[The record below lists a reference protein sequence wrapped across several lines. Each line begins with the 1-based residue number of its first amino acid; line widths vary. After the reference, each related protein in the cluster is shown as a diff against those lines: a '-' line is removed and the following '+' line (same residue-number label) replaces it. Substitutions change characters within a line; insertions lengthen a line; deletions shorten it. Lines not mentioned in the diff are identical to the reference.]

1 MTDLY
6 EMVRFHMDRRGM
18 SLRALAKAL
27 HHDPSYLSKALRGV
41 KPCGPRLAAEIDGLL
56 CAGGE
61 IIEVAARREALARQD
76 HVPVRQAATVPQ
88 RDLAEGHARRD
99 LAMLAM
105 TVTSLLDVLRDASP
119 DLPERI
125 ARGPRVDAETAAGLE
140 NVMLGYRQIYQS
152 AGAPALLDPVYGA
165 LRLLTQLAPS
175 AGAYLGQV
183 VSLIGQ
189 ASSLAA
195 TMLMLD
201 RGDYAG
207 ASKYLAV
214 AARAA
219 QQCGDAE
226 VMSIALAAR
235 AFHCAYTGDLAGGRA
250 FASEAVHLAGP
261 AVHPRTRG
269 WVSAVE
275 SEMHATA
282 GDEESF
288 SRAVDTAAGHLQA
301 PMPQRQWKGIGA
313 FIPAKLTAYRGSGL
327 MRLHRYA
334 EAEAVLL
341 DALGQLDPV
350 QAKHRCTAHVDL
362 AYAYARDRKP
372 DEAAHHATA
381 ALDIIAVTG
390 HAESM
395 RRATR
400 VYEAIRPSRTAAAR
414 DLGGQLMAV
423 RAGLAG

>member
-27 HHDPSYLSKALRGV
+27 HHDPSYLSKALHGV
-41 KPCGPRLAAEIDGLL
+41 KPCGPKLAAEIDGLL
-56 CAGGE
+56 GAGGE
-61 IIEVAARREALARQD
+61 ITEAAAQRDALARED
-76 HVPVRQAATVPQ
+76 RVPVRRAARGPL
-88 RDLAEGHARRD
+88 RDLAEGQGRRD
-99 LAMLAM
+99 FVMLAM
-105 TVTSLLDVLRDASP
+105 TVTSLLDALRVASP

-125 ARGPRVDAETAAGLE
+125 ARGPRVDAETATGLE

-152 AGAPALLDPVYGA
+152 AGAPALLDPVCGA

-175 AGAYLGQV
+175 AGAYLSQV
-183 VSLIGQ
+183 ISLIGQ

-201 RGDYAG
+201 QGDYAG
-207 ASKYLAV
+207 AARYLAV

-219 QQCGDAE
+219 QQCEDAE
-226 VMSIALAAR
+226 VLSITLAAR
-235 AFHCAYTGDLAGGRA
+235 AFHCAYTGDPAGGRA

-261 AVHPRTRG
+261 GVHPRTRG

-275 SEMHATA
+275 SEMQATS
-282 GDEESF
+282 GDEGSF
-288 SRAVDTAAGHLQA
+288 SRAVDTAAGHLDA
-301 PMPQRQWKGIGA
+301 PMPERQWKGIGA

-327 MRLHRYA
+327 MRLHRYP

-341 DALGQLDPV
+341 DALGKLDPV

-400 VYEAIRPSRTAAAR
+400 VYEAIRPSGTAGAR
-414 DLGGQLMAV
+414 DLGSRLMTV